1 MHLRFIEMIIP
12 ENRGEEARELLE
24 REMHLGYWQHEA
36 SDNQLAVKVLLP
48 SAASA

>member
-24 REMHLGYWQHEA
+24 REMHLVGGE
-36 SDNQLAVKVLLP
+36 